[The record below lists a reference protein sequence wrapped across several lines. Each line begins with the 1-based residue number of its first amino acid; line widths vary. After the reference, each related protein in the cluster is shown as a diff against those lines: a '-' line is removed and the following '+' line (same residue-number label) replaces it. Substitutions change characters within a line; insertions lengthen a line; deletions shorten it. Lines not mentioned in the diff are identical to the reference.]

1 LRKIYKSSHKIVEVF
16 SSLQSENFSH
26 RGIVSQY
33 IKNRNEG
40 NCILYFD
47 GLHNSILAELESIW
61 NNSGFFSLKQKIIEK
76 NILIVIGVE
85 KVHHFDYSLLS
96 WLYIINVEFQHDYL
110 AEVAAEWCDKHLIS
124 DKDKQSFTKFF
135 NETFLPTFEN
145 WSIKNMKSKERNT
158 FIFLTYLESLLPV
171 KNLL

>member
-1 LRKIYKSSHKIVEVF
+1 MQR
-16 SSLQSENFSH
+16 ENLSH
-26 RGIVSQY
+26 RGLVSQY
-33 IKNRNEG
+33 IKNQNEG

-47 GLHNSILAELESIW
+47 GLYNSILAELESIW
-61 NNSGFFSLKQKIIEK
+61 NNSAFNDLKQKMIER

-110 AEVAAEWCDKHLIS
+110 SEVAAEWCDKHIIL
-124 DKDKQSFTKFF
+124 DKEKQIFTKFF

-158 FIFLTYLESLLPV
+158 YIFLTYLESLLPV